1 MEKLQSGKPYKII
14 DLFTDNRHIIIPDLQ
29 RDYCWGDKKHGDN
42 NAELVSGFI
51 ESLNEIFK
59 ENREIKLGMIY
70 AYEYPKDSNRIYLCD
85 GQQRITTLF
94 LLLGMLNK
102 YLKYDKIKNC
112 LISEFELNDDKEP
125 RLQYAIRES
134 TLYFLSDLVCNFF
147 LDTTESKVSEIKK
160 KQGWYFNEYNLDPT
174 IQSMISAM
182 EIIEQKLEG
191 INNLRGFADFLLNK
205 IEFFY
210 FDMDNRETGE
220 DMFVVINT
228 TGEPLTATENIKPL
242 LIGNIEEENRK
253 EASDLWEKWEKYF
266 WENKF
271 DKEHEADN
279 GLNDFLTWFIQIK
292 NKVESVD
299 LITSFKKLSINGGA
313 LITIKEIDKLF
324 EVYKLLISYWKS
336 DVIKVVLNTITEA
349 HSPRIAEKWVF
360 ENGEWKKGKGLDTKL
375 SVVVTLLSF
384 MNKISS
390 NEKEVYQ
397 FLRRLRKNCFDYWF
411 KERNQNHIDW
421 RYILQIIEKSSTLEE
436 CLLFSEEFNQIGNLV
451 MPSEKWFNLE
461 EQLKIPLKKER
472 QELIESW
479 EDHQDFMGDLGFL
492 FSIEPNS
499 NTIEKLQQYF
509 NNYRNTIDLVRNKD
523 ESKPVLSNYF
533 RLFRLLIGCDK
544 VGHINHTSGF
554 EGVLF
559 STINREHLKKSLF
572 KKLCVLENQEEEI
585 IFYLKDKIK
594 SLIIEQNIFDLG
606 EFSTDKFIKSW
617 LTLKVVNAVNH
628 NVCLSYYEN
637 NGIAAYF
644 NKDNNKLLETE
655 PFSLDN
661 SICGFGVKRGFGA
674 SGNYINY
681 TQKEH
686 WLKTN
691 IIDTP
696 FSSIALN
703 KNQRTK
709 EQILEN
715 KKMIDDLIRQISN

>member
-1 MEKLQSGKPYKII
+1 MEKLQSGKSYKIT
-14 DLFTDNRHIIIPDLQ
+14 DLFTDNRYIIIPDLQ

-42 NAELVSGFI
+42 NGELVSGFI

-59 ENREIKLGMIY
+59 EDREIKLGMIY

-102 YLKYDKIKNC
+102 NLKYDKIKNC
-112 LISEFELNDDKEP
+112 LISEFELNDDREP

-147 LDTTESKVSEIKK
+147 LSNIESKASEIKK
-160 KQGWYFNEYNLDPT
+160 TQGWYFNEYNLDPT

-182 EIIEQKLEG
+182 EIIEQKLDG
-191 INNLRGFADFLLNK
+191 IHDLRGFADFLLNK

-242 LIGNIEEENRK
+242 LVGSINEEDRK

-266 WENKF
+266 WENKLE
-271 DKEHEADN
+271 KEHEADN
-279 GLNDFLTWFIQIK
+279 GLNDFLTWFVQIK
-292 NKVESVD
+292 TKVENVD
-299 LITSFKKLSINGGA
+299 LISSFKKLSLNEGA
-313 LITIKEIDKLF
+313 LKTITEIDKLF
-324 EVYKLLISYWKS
+324 EEYKSLINYWKS
-336 DVIKVVLNTITEA
+336 YRFKAVLNTITEVD
-349 HSPRIAEKWVF
+349 SPRNAEKWAF
-360 ENGEWKKGKGLDTKL
+360 ENSEWKKGKGLDAKL

-390 NEKEVYQ
+390 DEEDVYQ

-411 KERNQNHIDW
+411 KERSQNHVDW
-421 RYILQIIEKSSTLEE
+421 RYILQIIEKSSNLEE
-436 CLLFSEEFNQIGNLV
+436 CLFFSGEFNQIGNLA
-451 MPSEKWFNLE
+451 MPTEKWFNQE

-472 QELIESW
+472 QDLIEFW
-479 EDHQDFMGDLGFL
+479 ENHTDFMGDLSFL
-492 FSIEPNS
+492 FSIETNS
-499 NTIEKLQQYF
+499 NSIEKLEQYF
-509 NNYRNTIDLVRNKD
+509 DNYKNTIDLIRSKD

-572 KKLCVLENQEEEI
+572 KKLCALENQEEEI
-585 IFYLKDKIK
+585 IFFLKEKIK
-594 SLIIEQNIFDLG
+594 SLIVEQDIFNLE
-606 EFSTDKFIKSW
+606 EFSTEKFIKSW
-617 LTLKVVNAVNH
+617 LTLKSLNAVNH
-628 NVCLSYYEN
+628 NVCLAYYEN

-644 NKDNNKLLETE
+644 NKDDNRLLETE
-655 PFSLDN
+655 PFSLEN

-674 SGNYINY
+674 SGNYIHY

-691 IIDTP
+691 VIDTP
-696 FSSIALN
+696 FSSIAFN
-703 KNQRTK
+703 KNRRTM

-715 KKMIDDLIRQISN
+715 KKVIDELIRQISN